1 MSRTNAAKL
10 VLSARNNSIA
20 VGAFNVIL
28 LEHAEALV
36 HGAELAKLPVILQIS
51 ENCVSYH
58 KALKPISVATIAIA
72 ESSSVP
78 VSVHLDHAE
87 SEDLVREALDLGY
100 DSIMFDGSKL
110 SYADN
115 VAASARMAALCKSYG
130 ATLEVEIGEVGG
142 KDGVHAPGVRTN
154 PLEAK
159 AFADFSKLSDEAQ
172 QSGDPALVSQQQ
184 RSTAGR
190 LILAFQNTPMQYTR
204 LMKKS
209 AQDLI
214 NGRGDAKTH
223 VSKILYYGAVQNF
236 IFNALQNALFA
247 LIPGFDEDEEDDEKA
262 SAIQEKKATRILN
275 GMVDSV
281 LRGTGMYGAVVS
293 TLKNTI
299 MKFKEQEE
307 KGFKADHTYTI
318 IEAANISPPIG
329 SKLRKIYSGIQT
341 YRFDKDVIKK
351 HPWDVTIDG
360 EFNLSPSYS
369 IIGNVASATLN
380 IPLDRAIME
389 AQGIAEA
396 LDARNTKLQR
406 VALALGWRTWD
417 VGAKNEEFDLIK
429 AVAKLERKEQGKVK
443 AKKTREENKEK
454 ERQRVAN
461 MTEAEYNAYMDAKI
475 EKRRAS
481 ARKAAETRR
490 QNRK

>member
-1 MSRTNAAKL
+1 MFFNRRSAILQTLSSANFINWSDNNPVKAAIAFANQPQYWKDFAMIFNSDKLKQRRSGLKSDVQESEIANAAKDSKDK
-10 VLSARNNSIA
+10 VNA
-20 VGAFNVIL
+20 V
-28 LEHAEALV
+28 
-36 HGAELAKLPVILQIS
+36 
-51 ENCVSYH
+51 VSYL
-58 KALKPISVATIAIA
+58 LKIGFTPTQIADSFAIA
-72 ESSSVP
+72 
-78 VSVHLDHAE
+78 A
-87 SEDLVREALDLGY
+87 G
-100 DSIMFDGSKL
+100 
-110 SYADN
+110 
-115 VAASARMAALCKSYG
+115 G
-130 ATLEVEIGEVGG
+130 ATLYRNRVNTYIKEGMSKADAE
-142 KDGVHAPGVRTN
+142 T
-154 PLEAK
+154 K